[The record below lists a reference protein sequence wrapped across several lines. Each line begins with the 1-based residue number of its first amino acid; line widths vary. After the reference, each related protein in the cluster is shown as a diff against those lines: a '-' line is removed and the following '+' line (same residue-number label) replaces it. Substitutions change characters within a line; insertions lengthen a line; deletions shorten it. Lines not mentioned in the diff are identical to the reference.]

1 MDVGIIGATGYG
13 GIELI
18 RFLQKHPMI
27 NNIILYSST
36 QEGLTIDNLYPHLE
50 NESKFVLR
58 SLQYDSVQDEV
69 DTLFLATPPGVS
81 AQSSEA
87 LIARGISVIDL
98 SGDLRLKKQAIYEKW
113 YGRTAAESDLL
124 NESVYGLCEW
134 NEEAIANARL
144 IANPGCFPTAVL
156 LGLAPLVKA
165 GLIEMNSLIIDA
177 KTGTSGAGKAASQV
191 THFSEMSENFKIYG
205 VATHKHTPEIE
216 QELERWH
223 GQPVSVTFQ
232 PHLVPMVRGI
242 MATMYATAK
251 KPLETSDLHKLYQ
264 DAYQDHPFVRLGQV
278 GAFPQTKQVYGSNYC
293 NIGLTF
299 DERTNRIIIVSV
311 IDNLVKGAAGQ
322 AIQNFNIMN
331 GFNQTTGLD
340 QTPVYP

>member
-98 SGDLRLKKQAIYEKW
+98 SGDLRLKK
-113 YGRTAAESDLL
+113 
-124 NESVYGLCEW
+124 
-134 NEEAIANARL
+134 
-144 IANPGCFPTAVL
+144 
-156 LGLAPLVKA
+156 
-165 GLIEMNSLIIDA
+165 
-177 KTGTSGAGKAASQV
+177 TS
-191 THFSEMSENFKIYG
+191 
-205 VATHKHTPEIE
+205 
-216 QELERWH
+216 
-223 GQPVSVTFQ
+223 
-232 PHLVPMVRGI
+232 
-242 MATMYATAK
+242 
-251 KPLETSDLHKLYQ
+251 
-264 DAYQDHPFVRLGQV
+264 
-278 GAFPQTKQVYGSNYC
+278 
-293 NIGLTF
+293 
-299 DERTNRIIIVSV
+299 
-311 IDNLVKGAAGQ
+311 NL
-322 AIQNFNIMN
+322 
-331 GFNQTTGLD
+331 
-340 QTPVYP
+340 